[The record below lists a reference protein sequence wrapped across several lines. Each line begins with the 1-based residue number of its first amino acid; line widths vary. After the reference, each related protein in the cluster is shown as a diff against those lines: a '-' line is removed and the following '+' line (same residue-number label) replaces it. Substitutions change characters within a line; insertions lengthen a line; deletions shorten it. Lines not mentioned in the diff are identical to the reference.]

1 MLLKASVLVST
12 VLLLMSLAFSVLS
25 STMLLL
31 LKHDVAMDAR
41 VVRQVFHYCYRLVA
55 IMAVAATLAFAFAGR
70 PLLSAGAGC
79 IAFLA
84 LALHRVMLTRMDVLR
99 ITMHDGDRAAVSR
112 FRKLH
117 VTGIA
122 LNLTQLAALIWAMT
136 QVTL

>member
-12 VLLLMSLAFSVLS
+12 VLLLMSLGFSVLG

-31 LKHDVAMDAR
+31 LKHDASMDSR
-41 VVRQVFHYCYRLVA
+41 VVRQVFHYCYRLVT

-70 PLLSAGAGC
+70 PWLSAGAGC

-84 LALHRVMLTRMDVLR
+84 LALHRVLLTRMDVLR
-99 ITMHDGDRAAVSR
+99 ITMHDGDRSAVNR

-122 LNLTQLAALIWAMT
+122 LNLTQLAAFIFGMT
-136 QVTL
+136 HVAL